1 MAGFFPVIES
11 TKSSRHSWAMSF
23 RSFPRSREAHFCFTS
38 GFSACKA
45 SKDQSRKIPLL
56 YVFGH
61 FEPKWSG
68 SAAKLPCQQLPS
80 LQYYKK
86 TSKAK
91 RGLKFMGIGWIFP
104 RFPFNL
110 QIWKMIKSQYI
121 SQLLFAHNPN
131 NKKMGPIEIAPPP
144 SKTTIQQPPLPRPS
158 CVQIWK
164 QTGDSISFQEI
175 DLYLQHVWH
184 TLRGSFKLNGKS
196 IIVSHFIFFMP
207 NFSKS
212 PYHQFFFASSFLFQR
227 HPFFVFFEIF
237 SFSGLQIKPRVGKC
251 FDMGQEG
258 LDEWVELILK
268 CQTRCISN

>member
-1 MAGFFPVIES
+1 MRTLSACRKQSIRLILPFWSGFDRTHMAGFFPVIES

-61 FEPKWSG
+61 FEPAKWSG

-80 LQYYKK
+80 LQYQK

-104 RFPFNL
+104 RFSFNL
-110 QIWKMIKSQYI
+110 QIWKMIKSYI

-131 NKKMGPIEIAPPP
+131 NKKMGPIKIAPPP
-144 SKTTIQQPPLPRPS
+144 LRQQSNNLPSLAHVYRS
-158 CVQIWK
+158 GNKLVTVFRFK
-164 QTGDSISFQEI
+164 RSISI
-175 DLYLQHVWH
+175 YSMHGILYEAH
-184 TLRGSFKLNGKS
+184 LNS
-196 IIVSHFIFFMP
+196 MA
-207 NFSKS
+207 N
-212 PYHQFFFASSFLFQR
+212 R
-227 HPFFVFFEIF
+227 
-237 SFSGLQIKPRVGKC
+237 
-251 FDMGQEG
+251 
-258 LDEWVELILK
+258 
-268 CQTRCISN
+268 

>member
-1 MAGFFPVIES
+1 MCTLSACRKQSIRLILPFWSGFDRTHMAGFFPVIES

-61 FEPKWSG
+61 FEPAKWSG

-80 LQYYKK
+80 LQYQK

-104 RFPFNL
+104 RFSFNL
-110 QIWKMIKSQYI
+110 QIWKMIKSYI

-131 NKKMGPIEIAPPP
+131 NKKMGAHQNCPPP
-144 SKTTIQQPPLPRPS
+144 QDNNPTTSPPWLM
-158 CVQIWK
+158 C
-164 QTGDSISFQEI
+164 I
-175 DLYLQHVWH
+175 DLETNW
-184 TLRGSFKLNGKS
+184 
-196 IIVSHFIFFMP
+196 
-207 NFSKS
+207 
-212 PYHQFFFASSFLFQR
+212 
-227 HPFFVFFEIF
+227 
-237 SFSGLQIKPRVGKC
+237 
-251 FDMGQEG
+251 
-258 LDEWVELILK
+258 
-268 CQTRCISN
+268 